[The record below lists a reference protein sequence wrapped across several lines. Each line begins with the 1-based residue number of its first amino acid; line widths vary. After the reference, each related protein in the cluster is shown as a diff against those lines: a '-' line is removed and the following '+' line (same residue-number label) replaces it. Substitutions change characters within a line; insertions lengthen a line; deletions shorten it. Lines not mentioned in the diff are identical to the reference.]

1 MDSTLHL
8 VLIFSCIYLT
18 CLSSQQET
26 RFIYNGFDQADL
38 FTDGLAKI
46 LPGGILQLT
55 NTTERQ
61 VGHAF
66 FKQSFDFAPSE
77 FFTHFVCALVPPKLG
92 ADGGHGIAFV
102 VSPSMNLSNG
112 SPTQYLGAF
121 SIATNGT
128 SSPHLL
134 AIELDTVSTIEFDV
148 LDKPHVGI
156 SVV

>member
-102 VSPSMNLSNG
+102 VSPSMNFSNG

-121 SIATNGT
+121 SIPTNGT

-134 AIELDTVSTIEFDV
+134 AIELDTVSTIEF
-148 LDKPHVGI
+148 
-156 SVV
+156 